1 MKKIA
6 ILGATGYIGKS
17 LVSEFLSSDNL
28 FEIRLFSRSKNKLDE
43 FIKGNKVDSSRLYI
57 DSLSDFSELTYDV
70 VINCTGI
77 GDTALQKE
85 SLSKIFTVT
94 EEMDTLIINYLEKN
108 PKTLY
113 INLSSGAVFGKNF
126 DKAITEETK
135 SILNIN
141 NLQLSE
147 YYSIAK
153 INAEAKHRAMKNF
166 NIVDLR
172 IFAFFS
178 RFVDIKAE
186 FFMSEVI
193 DCLIKKKPLLTNN
206 TDMVRDYITPKD
218 LFTLI
223 NLVIKQGQMND
234 FFDVYS
240 KKNITKFKLLDFLK
254 EKHGL
259 KYEFREQ
266 AGYKKDFSKNI
277 YYSKNNKA
285 EQIGYVP
292 ALTSLEGID
301 YEINKMRELKI
312 LL

>member
-17 LVSEFLSSDNL
+17 LALEFSSADNL
-28 FEIRLFSRSKNKLDE
+28 FDISLFSRSKNKLDE
-43 FIKGNKVDSSRLYI
+43 FIKKNKLDKSRVGTHL
-57 DSLSDFSELTYDV
+57 LSNFNELSYDV
-70 VINCTGI
+70 IINCTGI

-85 SLSKIFTVT
+85 SLFKIFAVT
-94 EEMDTLIINYLEKN
+94 EEVDTLVLNYLEKN

-126 DKAITEETK
+126 DEAITSETK
-135 SILNIN
+135 TILNIN

-153 INAEAKHRAMKNF
+153 INAEAKHRAMKDL

-172 IFAFFS
+172 VFAFFS

-193 DCLIKKKPLLTNN
+193 DCLINKKTLLTNN

-218 LFTLI
+218 LFSLI
-223 NLVIKQGQMND
+223 SLVIKQGAMND

-240 KKNITKFKLLDFLK
+240 KKSITKFKLLDFLK
-254 EKHGL
+254 ENCGL
-259 KYEFREQ
+259 EYEFKEQ
-266 AGYKKDFSKNI
+266 AGHKKDFSKNI
-277 YYSKNNKA
+277 YYSRNKKA
-285 EQIGYVP
+285 EQVGYVP
-292 ALTSLEGID
+292 EFTSLEGIT
-301 YEINKMRELKI
+301 YEINQIPELKM
-312 LL
+312 L

>member
-17 LVSEFLSSDNL
+17 LALEFLSTDNL

-43 FIKGNKVDSSRLYI
+43 FLKENKLDKSRVYI
-57 DSLSDFSELTYDV
+57 NSLNDFNELSYDV

-77 GDTALQKE
+77 GDTAIQKE
-85 SLSKIFTVT
+85 ALFKIFTVT
-94 EEMDTLIINYLEKN
+94 EEMDSLVLKYLEKK

-126 DKAITEETK
+126 GKAITEETK
-135 SILNIN
+135 TILNIN

-153 INAEAKHRAMKNF
+153 INAEAKHRAMKNL

-193 DCLIKKKPLLTNN
+193 DCLINKKTLLTNN

-218 LFTLI
+218 LLALI
-223 NLVIKQGQMND
+223 SLIIKQGGAND

-240 KKNITKFKLLDFLK
+240 KKSITKFKLLDFLK
-254 EKHGL
+254 ERYGL
-259 KYEFREQ
+259 KYKFKEQ

-277 YYSKNNKA
+277 YYSRNKKA
-285 EQIGYVP
+285 QQIGYMP
-292 ALTSLEGID
+292 EFSSSEGIAC
-301 YEINKMRELKI
+301 EINKMPELKI
-312 LL
+312 L

>member
-17 LVSEFLSSDNL
+17 LALEFLSTDHL
-28 FEIRLFSRSKNKLDE
+28 FDISLFSRSKNKLDE
-43 FIKGNKVDSSRLYI
+43 FIKKNKLDKSRVGTH
-57 DSLSDFSELTYDV
+57 SLSNFNELPYDV
-70 VINCTGI
+70 IINCTGI

-94 EEMDTLIINYLEKN
+94 EEMDTLVLNYLEKN

-126 DKAITEETK
+126 DKAITQETK
-135 SILNIN
+135 TILNIN
-141 NLQLSE
+141 DLQLSE

-153 INAEAKHRAMKNF
+153 INAEAKHRAMKDL

-172 IFAFFS
+172 VFAFFS

-193 DCLIKKKPLLTNN
+193 DCLINKKTLLTNN
-206 TDMVRDYITPKD
+206 ADMVRDYITPKD
-218 LFTLI
+218 LSSLI
-223 NLVIKQGQMND
+223 SLVIKQGAMND

-240 KKNITKFKLLDFLK
+240 KKSITKFKLLDFLK
-254 EKHGL
+254 ERYGL
-259 KYEFREQ
+259 KYEFKEQ
-266 AGYKKDFSKNI
+266 AGHKKDFSKNI
-277 YYSKNNKA
+277 YYSRNKKA
-285 EQIGYVP
+285 EQMGYIP
-292 ALTSLEGID
+292 EFTSLEGIA
-301 YEINKMRELKI
+301 YEINQMPELKM
-312 LL
+312 L